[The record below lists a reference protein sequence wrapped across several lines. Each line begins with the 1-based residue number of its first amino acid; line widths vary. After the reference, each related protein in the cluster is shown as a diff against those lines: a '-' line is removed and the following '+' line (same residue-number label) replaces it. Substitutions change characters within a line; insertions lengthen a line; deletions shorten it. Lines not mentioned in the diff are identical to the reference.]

1 MDIIEAQQLH
11 KTYHRLSH
19 QVDVLKGVDFKAEQ
33 GRIIAVVGPSG
44 AGKSTLL
51 HILGGLDRP
60 TQGKVLIQGKD
71 VYDLKDHER
80 AQLRNTLIGFV
91 FQFYHLLPEFTALE
105 NVMLPGII
113 KTDKTQS
120 KELEDKGL
128 ALLAQ
133 VGLTQRAQH
142 KPYQMSG
149 GEQQRTALAR
159 ALMND
164 PAIVLC
170 DEPTGN
176 LDSQSGRDVIELIG
190 RLNNEKKQTFI
201 IVTHDKDIAKMAHRT
216 FFMRDG
222 KLNE

>member
-142 KPYQMSG
+142 KPMSRRGISIHKADVMSSSSSG
-149 GEQQRTALAR
+149 G
-159 ALMND
+159 
-164 PAIVLC
+164 
-170 DEPTGN
+170 
-176 LDSQSGRDVIELIG
+176 
-190 RLNNEKKQTFI
+190 
-201 IVTHDKDIAKMAHRT
+201 
-216 FFMRDG
+216 
-222 KLNE
+222 